1 MTMAEIIRQLIDKLE
16 GINPST
22 DSADIAQQV
31 EPEPSKQ
38 PMMMPPL
45 QVKLE
50 LLKKAVGV
58 PSVYDNEQGA
68 KECGCMEDCGCG
80 TEEGNSE
87 LDVLKRNAGISPAVV
102 HVASD
107 DEPLE

>member
-1 MTMAEIIRQLIDKLE
+1 MTVAEIIRQLMDKLE
-16 GINPST
+16 GINPSSDT
-22 DSADIAQQV
+22 DDVAQQV
-31 EPEPSKQ
+31 DHETSKQ
-38 PMMMPPL
+38 TMMIPPL

-80 TEEGNSE
+80 AEESNSE
-87 LDVLKRNAGISPAVV
+87 LDVLKRNAGISVV
-102 HVASD
+102 IPVAT
-107 DEPLE
+107 